1 MVTYLQFYLSQVELK
16 NLKPAQIDLYPTSKV
31 MNIDS
36 GINSSDVLVEI
47 KGLTKG
53 YSEAGKFREVLKD
66 LQLTIRS
73 GELVLL
79 FGRSGSGKS
88 TLLNLIGGI
97 DSADRGYIRIG
108 EINLHQ
114 LDEHNRTLFRR
125 DNIGFVFQSFNLIPT
140 LNVKEN
146 ILLPLQLKGLNDNAS
161 MNRAL
166 GFLEQVGLP
175 DRADTFPD
183 RLSGGEQQRV
193 AIARA
198 LAHDPLII
206 LADEPTGNLDYTSAE
221 QIRDILRNLCK
232 QSGKTILIATH
243 DRDMYGIADRV
254 FHLQDG
260 ELVEDSEAVID
271 EER

>member
-1 MVTYLQFYLSQVELK
+1 MNTEMKDTQNKSTAALVDITGLS
-16 NLKPAQIDLYPTSKV
+16 
-31 MNIDS
+31 
-36 GINSSDVLVEI
+36 
-47 KGLTKG
+47 KG
-53 YSEAGKFREVLKD
+53 YEEAGSIRQVLTD
-66 LQLTIRS
+66 LNLEIYQ
-73 GELVLL
+73 GELVIL

-97 DSADRGYIRIG
+97 DSADRGSIRIG
-108 EINLHQ
+108 TSILTE

-125 DNIGFVFQSFNLIPT
+125 ENIGFIFQSFNLIPT

-146 ILLPLQLKGLNDNAS
+146 ILLPLQLKGLTDQAS
-161 MNRAL
+161 KEKAFD
-166 GFLEQVGLP
+166 FLDQVGLL

-221 QIRDILRNLCK
+221 QIRSILYKLCK

-254 FHLQDG
+254 LQLQEG
-260 ELVEDSEAVID
+260 ELVESNKTTLNAD
-271 EER
+271 E

>member
-1 MVTYLQFYLSQVELK
+1 MKIPDEQ
-16 NLKPAQIDLYPTSKV
+16 
-31 MNIDS
+31 
-36 GINSSDVLVEI
+36 SSEALVEI
-47 KGLTKG
+47 TDLYKGFE
-53 YSEAGKFREVLKD
+53 EAGSIRQVLVNLSLK
-66 LQLTIRS
+66 IFP

-97 DSADRGYIRIG
+97 DAADRGHIRIG
-108 EINLHQ
+108 DIKLHE

-125 DNIGFVFQSFNLIPT
+125 ENIGFVFQSFNLIPT

-146 ILLPLQLKGLNDNAS
+146 ILLPIQLKGLDDQATI
-161 MNRAL
+161 NRAL
-166 GFLEQVGLP
+166 GFLDQVGLL

-221 QIRDILRNLCK
+221 QIRDILRNLCT

-243 DRDMYGIADRV
+243 DRDMYGIADRII
-254 FHLQDG
+254 HLQDG
-260 ELVEDSEAVID
+260 DLVEDGEAALNT
-271 EER
+271 EK

>member
-1 MVTYLQFYLSQVELK
+1 
-16 NLKPAQIDLYPTSKV
+16 

-97 DSADRGYIRIG
+97 DSADRGFIRIG
-108 EINLHQ
+108 DISLHE

-125 DNIGFVFQSFNLIPT
+125 ENVGFVFQSFNLIPT
-140 LNVKEN
+140 LNVIEN
-146 ILLPLQLKGLNDNAS
+146 ILLPIQLKGLDDEESSNL
-161 MNRAL
+161 AL
-166 GFLEQVGLP
+166 SFLDQVGLL

-206 LADEPTGNLDYTSAE
+206 LADEPTGNLDYTSAD
-221 QIRDILRNLCK
+221 QIRAILRNLCK

-243 DRDMYGIADRV
+243 DRDMYEIADRIL
-254 FHLQDG
+254 HLQDG
-260 ELVEDSEAVID
+260 VLVEDDNMVINR
-271 EER
+271 E